1 MLSSVFESEEGV
13 EILTKRFL
21 KKLNG
26 CIAKSFRKIRPVKK
40 KEDSIELYD
49 RLRSLKGKNDDKS
62 KKEVEEIQIK
72 IAEASD
78 NKLREI
84 KDAANKV
91 NPNEPGM
98 NAKTVWKLKKNC
110 VTS

>member
-1 MLSSVFESEEGV
+1 MCSKVKKELKYSPKDSS
-13 EILTKRFL
+13 

-26 CIAKSFRKIRPVKK
+26 CIAKSFRKIMPVKK

-72 IAEASD
+72 
-78 NKLREI
+78 
-84 KDAANKV
+84 
-91 NPNEPGM
+91 
-98 NAKTVWKLKKNC
+98 
-110 VTS
+110 